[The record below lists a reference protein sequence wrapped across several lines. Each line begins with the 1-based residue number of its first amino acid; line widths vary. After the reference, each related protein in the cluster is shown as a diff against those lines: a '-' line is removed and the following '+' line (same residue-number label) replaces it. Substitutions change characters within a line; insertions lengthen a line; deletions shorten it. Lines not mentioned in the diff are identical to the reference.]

1 MTRGRSD
8 ERLLPIL
15 RERIAAPNIS
25 GRAVTAHQNFLASP
39 LPETAAD
46 FSRSSPDQLRVMRD
60 ILGPACATI
69 GGKDPG
75 NKIRFL
81 GYPQVDHGLG
91 PEYPRRPPP
100 YILALGR
107 AAGNI
112 RRMFESARAGKMIG
126 PFLRAAR
133 QLRIPA
139 QRRNPRERAL
149 AIMAR

>member
-1 MTRGRSD
+1 MRTSD
-8 ERLLPIL
+8 WSSDVCSSDL
-15 RERIAAPNIS
+15 
-25 GRAVTAHQNFLASP
+25 
-39 LPETAAD
+39 

-91 PEYPRRPPP
+91 TEYPRRPPP

-112 RRMFESARAGKMIG
+112 RRMFESARAGQMIG
-126 PFLRAAR
+126 PCLRPPPPPP
-133 QLRIPA
+133 IPPP
-139 QRRNPRERAL
+139 RRNPP
-149 AIMAR
+149 

>member
-1 MTRGRSD
+1 
-8 ERLLPIL
+8 
-15 RERIAAPNIS
+15 
-25 GRAVTAHQNFLASP
+25 
-39 LPETAAD
+39 
-46 FSRSSPDQLRVMRD
+46 MRD
-60 ILGPACATI
+60 ILGPACTTI

-107 AAGNI
+107 AAGNL
-112 RRMFESARAGKMIG
+112 RPMFESARAGKMIG

-133 QLRIPA
+133 PLRLPA
-139 QRRNPRERAL
+139 QRQNPPNRRLAIRARHQQGFEFAEARLSPREHEREE
-149 AIMAR
+149 R

>member
-1 MTRGRSD
+1 
-8 ERLLPIL
+8 
-15 RERIAAPNIS
+15 
-25 GRAVTAHQNFLASP
+25 
-39 LPETAAD
+39 
-46 FSRSSPDQLRVMRD
+46 MRD
-60 ILGPACATI
+60 ILGPACTTI

-112 RRMFESARAGKMIG
+112 RRMFESARAGQMIG

-139 QRRNPRERAL
+139 PRRHPRERAL
-149 AIMAR
+149 ALMARSQTGFTSEERRVGKEGGSRCRICVP